1 MKFFKYILFFYFSF
15 FIFHFSVSQNV
26 RASRSEEAF
35 LWRSLKKESGFKKVF
50 KKYKKYRFEI
60 VYTQINRNLNGDV
73 TFKKFHLGDST
84 SYFYP
89 ASVVKLP
96 LAIAVSEMIQKA
108 PFYNVNGSMKLKL
121 DTVTYCHHLYEN
133 TNDDYHRIQNDDTWA
148 SIAKKYR
155 ITLNDFYHWN
165 NLNEYSS
172 PKVNTTVKIYHRKIR
187 PSINDL
193 ISSMLIYSD
202 NEAYNKLF
210 EMAGGDYLT
219 SWLSNYGF
227 EKSSI
232 TRKFLWCEDEEKS
245 TSVAYDIL
253 NDKDVIIYHG
263 NEKKWNSANHVK
275 VAGIKVGKQYF
286 GKNGL
291 VNSPRDFSDHN
302 RILLTDL
309 HEMMKRLIFPQSN
322 NSNQV
327 YQMNTNSYKFLI
339 RKLGN
344 YPREHVNPLDSIYD
358 HYADGENIFLYNGED
373 TTKIDTKFRMVNIVG
388 QAYGFS
394 TDCMY
399 FTDDESKTEFF
410 LSMRIYT
417 NKDEILGDDKYE
429 YTEMAMPLMKKVG
442 EYFFELEKK
451 RTKEVLPNF
460 ALFRQIFD

>member
-1 MKFFKYILFFYFSF
+1 MRLITVILVLQLTVGSFQFSQA
-15 FIFHFSVSQNV
+15 QNS
-26 RASRSEEAF
+26 RASKSEEAQ
-35 LWRSLKKESGFKKVF
+35 LWKYLKKETGFKKVF
-50 KKYKKYRFEI
+50 KKFKKYRLEI
-60 VYTQINRNLNGDV
+60 VYTQINRGLNGEV
-73 TFKKFHLGDST
+73 SFKNYHLGDSI

-89 ASVVKLP
+89 ASTVKFP
-96 LAIAVSEMIQKA
+96 LAIAVYEMIQKA

-121 DTVTYCHHLYEN
+121 DTVSYCNHLYEN
-133 TNDDYHRIQNDDTWA
+133 TNFDYHRIQKNDTWS

-155 ITLNDFYHWN
+155 ITLSDFYQWN
-165 NLNEYSS
+165 FLNENSV
-172 PKVNTTVKIYHRKIR
+172 PKVNKTVKIYHRKVR

-227 EKSSI
+227 GKSSL
-232 TRKFLWCEDEEKS
+232 TRKFHWCEAEEKS
-245 TSVAYDIL
+245 ISVSYDIL

-263 NEKKWNSANHVK
+263 NEKIWSPANHSK
-275 VAGIKVGKQYF
+275 VLGIKVGKQYF
-286 GKNGL
+286 GKDGL

-302 RILLTDL
+302 RIILSDM
-309 HEMMKRLIFPQSN
+309 HEMMKRLIFPPSFKA
-322 NSNQV
+322 SEI
-327 YQMNTNSYKFLI
+327 YQMNANSYKFLI

-344 YPREHVNPLDSIYD
+344 YPRENINPIDSIYNN
-358 HYADGENIFLYNGED
+358 YADGENIFIFNGDD
-373 TTKIDTKFRMVNIVG
+373 TTEINSKFRMVNIIG

-429 YTEMAMPLMKKVG
+429 YKEIAMPLMKKVG
-442 EYFFELEKK
+442 EYFYELEKK
-451 RTKEVLPNF
+451 REKEVLPNF